1 MKKDQ
6 AINHMHMYM
15 VKTLNNQTK
24 LDDFGF
30 HISYKHHQ
38 QQHVSRTCSWNKDKS
53 YEEINSY

>member
-1 MKKDQ
+1 
-6 AINHMHMYM
+6 MYM